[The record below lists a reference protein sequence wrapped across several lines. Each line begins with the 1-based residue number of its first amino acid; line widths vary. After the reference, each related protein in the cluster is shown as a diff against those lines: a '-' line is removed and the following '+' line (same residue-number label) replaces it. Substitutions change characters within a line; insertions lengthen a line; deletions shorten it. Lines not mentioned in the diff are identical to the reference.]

1 MSTEE
6 NKEQV
11 ETETVETAETVE
23 ETVTPEEVVEEEMIN
38 EDTTVSSDSSS
49 VSDEEKY
56 ASLDEEF
63 KSKMEAKVAAA
74 EARAKEA
81 EDKFLRTHADFENI
95 KKRLE
100 KEKYSAIDYASEKF
114 AKDLLAPIDA
124 MQMAMLSANGDV
136 EAEVLVEKLKEGFE
150 LTVKAFN
157 KAFEKHDITEVE
169 YDEFNPDYHNAVMQ
183 ADSDT
188 VESGQIVMVMQ
199 KGYKF
204 KDRLLREAMVS
215 VAN

>member
-6 NKEQV
+6 NKTNEV
-11 ETETVETAETVE
+11 ETEVVET
-23 ETVTPEEVVEEEMIN
+23 EEMIN
-38 EDTTVSSDSSS
+38 EDATVSSDSSNIA
-49 VSDEEKY
+49 EEAKVDDSEKF

-63 KSKMEAKVAAA
+63 KAKMEAKVEEA
-74 EARAKEA
+74 ETRAKEA

-100 KEKYSAIDYASEKF
+100 KEKYNAIDYASEKF

-124 MQMAMLSANGDV
+124 MQMAMLSANGDI

-169 YDEFNPDYHNAVMQ
+169 YEEFNPDFHNAVMKV
-183 ADSDT
+183 DSQE
-188 VESGQIVMVMQ
+188 VESGQIVQVMQ
-199 KGYKF
+199 KGYVF

>member
-1 MSTEE
+1 MSTEKNLE
-6 NKEQV
+6 
-11 ETETVETAETVE
+11 E
-23 ETVTPEEVVEEEMIN
+23 ETLSTESVEVLEEQINDEINTSVESDN
-38 EDTTVSSDSSS
+38 E
-49 VSDEEKY
+49 KF

-63 KSKMEAKVAAA
+63 KTKMEAKVDEA

-100 KEKYSAIDYASEKF
+100 KEKYNAIDYSSEKF

-136 EAEVLVEKLKEGFE
+136 EAEILVEKLKEGFE

-169 YDEFNPDYHNAVMQ
+169 YEEFNPDFHNAVMKV
-183 ADSDT
+183 DSED
-188 VESGQIVMVMQ
+188 VESGQIVQVMQ
-199 KGYKF
+199 KGYVF

>member
-1 MSTEE
+1 MSEE
-6 NKEQV
+6 VKKENEEVQDV
-11 ETETVETAETVE
+11 EAT
-23 ETVTPEEVVEEEMIN
+23 EEVVKDI
-38 EDTTVSSDSSS
+38 S
-49 VSDEEKY
+49 SDEEKF

-63 KSKMEAKVAAA
+63 KAKMEAKVLEA
-74 EARAKEA
+74 ENRAKES

-124 MQMAMLSANGDV
+124 LQMAILSANGDIG
-136 EAEVLVEKLKEGFE
+136 AEDLVEKLKEGIE
-150 LTVKAFN
+150 LTVKSFN
-157 KAFEKHDITEVE
+157 TAFEKHDITEVE
-169 YDEFNPDYHNAVMQ
+169 YDEFNPDYHNAVMK
-183 ADSDT
+183 ADSED

-204 KDRLLREAMVS
+204 KERLLREAMVS

>member
-1 MSTEE
+1 MSEEIKEE
-6 NKEQV
+6 NTEVENTQV
-11 ETETVETAETVE
+11 DLEMTSEDESEGIEFA
-23 ETVTPEEVVEEEMIN
+23 PEIEEEIN
-38 EDTTVSSDSSS
+38 DN
-49 VSDEEKY
+49 EKF

-63 KSKMEAKVAAA
+63 KAKMEAKVQ
-74 EARAKEA
+74 ESESKAKEA

-100 KEKYSAIDYASEKF
+100 REKYSAIDYASEKF

-124 MQMAMLSANGDV
+124 LQMAILSTNGDIS
-136 EAEVLVEKLKEGFE
+136 AEDLVEKLKEGIE

-157 KAFEKHDITEVE
+157 TAFLKHDITEVE
-169 YDEFNPDYHNAVMQ
+169 YDEFNPEYHNAVMKT
-183 ADSDT
+183 DSDE
-188 VESGQIVMVMQ
+188 VESGQIVQVMQ
-199 KGYKF
+199 KGYQY